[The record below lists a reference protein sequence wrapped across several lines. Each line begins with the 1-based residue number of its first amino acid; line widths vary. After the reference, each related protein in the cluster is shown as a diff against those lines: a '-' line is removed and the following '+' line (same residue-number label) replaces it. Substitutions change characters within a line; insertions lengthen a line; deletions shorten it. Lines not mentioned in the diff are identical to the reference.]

1 MQVDPAHES
10 TEEEARNNIVESPE
24 EKDAIH
30 ANEEEME
37 REDAA
42 AVAALLGCEDNVCDT
57 DLCNMDISDIIDM
70 PEYNVAEYFTVAY
83 PK

>member
-10 TEEEARNNIVESPE
+10 TEEEARKNIVDSPE
-24 EKDAIH
+24 EKDANR

-42 AVAALLGCEDNVCDT
+42 AVAALLGCEDNACDT
-57 DLCNMDISDIIDM
+57 DLCNIDISDIVDM
-70 PEYNVAEYFTVAY
+70 PEYNVAEYFTAAY